1 MPKRTLVASSPGYIS
16 PKTFKHISPPKP
28 LSLRRGPTREIAFF
42 LLKVAA
48 LEAVRRL
55 SRARCPFVWRAV
67 QAFQC
72 LCYPPFKWIQRWT
85 PLRILVK
92 GAQNVSSPL
101 VFLSIATTFSD
112 HFANCKRTSD
122 SVDDAEAHCESPS
135 RSSASEM
142 RNFDES
148 PKDTLPESWLVQLS
162 RELEKQG
169 ITLPERIDEDEL
181 HRFYTASNGDISCL
195 LSSLKRTIRWRET
208 YNILSSQELETWSH
222 LIFWHGFDVMFRPCL
237 VIRIG
242 LACSSLMPHN
252 RPRFVQAIV
261 SQIEQGVLHLV
272 HEENPRITVL
282 VDCEGLSPL
291 KFPMQMMRSCSTLV
305 QDHYPDRLGA
315 LFVMRLP
322 PVVRV
327 IAQTFFQVLK
337 PTTRQKLRV
346 EGPTYLKV
354 LSEFL
359 QTVPA
364 CLGGNCTCSHCRRL
378 VAGSSLGRMEDTSR
392 SQHHRNVSD
401 DDAAVNGYPNTDLPM
416 NVNCDHVLR
425 AVIVVFL
432 MLWILISFFAGMNDT
447 ESPSSQLS

>member
-1 MPKRTLVASSPGYIS
+1 MPKRTLVASSPGHIS

-92 GAQNVSSPL
+92 GAQNVSRPL
-101 VFLSIATTFSD
+101 LFLSITTAFSD
-112 HFANCKRTSD
+112 HFENCKKTSD
-122 SVDDAEAHCESPS
+122 SADDAESHCESPS
-135 RSSASEM
+135 RPSTSDI

-148 PKDTLPESWLVQLS
+148 PKDTLSESWLVQLYI
-162 RELEKQG
+162 ELEKQG

-208 YNILSSQELETWSH
+208 YNILSSQELEMWSH
-222 LIFWHGFDVMFRPCL
+222 LVFWHGFDVMLRPCL
-237 VIRIG
+237 VIRLG
-242 LACSSLMPHN
+242 LACSILMPQN
-252 RPRFVQAIV
+252 RPCFVQAVV
-261 SQIEQGVLHLV
+261 SQVEQGVLHLV
-272 HEENPRITVL
+272 NEENPRITVL

-305 QDHYPDRLGA
+305 QDHYPDRLGT
-315 LFVMRLP
+315 LFVIRLP
-322 PVVRV
+322 SVVRV

-346 EGPTYLKV
+346 EGGTYLKV

-364 CLGGNCTCSHCRRL
+364 FLGGNCTCSHCRRL
-378 VAGSSLGRMEDTSR
+378 VAGNSLGRMEDMIRSR
-392 SQHHRNVSD
+392 HHRNVSD
-401 DDAAVNGYPNTDLPM
+401 DDADVNGYTTTDLAM
-416 NVNCDHVLR
+416 NDNCDHVLR
-425 AVIVVFL
+425 AVIVLFL
-432 MLWILISFFAGMNDT
+432 MLLIVISFFAGMNDS
-447 ESPSSQLS
+447 ESL